1 MTGRIVQINVSP
13 GGVPKRAVPV
23 ARVTL
28 AGMAGDGHRHR
39 ALHGGPDRA
48 LCLYSI
54 ERIDALRAEG
64 HPIEP
69 GALGENLTI
78 GGLDWPRV
86 RPDDVFRIGEAV
98 VIQITRFTAPCANVR
113 RAFLDGAYA
122 RVSEERYP
130 GWSRVYARVLAP
142 GTIAPGDRVERLA
155 RAEAPAGVPAAA
167 DSEGDP

>member
-23 ARVTL
+23 ARVTP
-28 AGMAGDGHRHR
+28 AGIAGDGHRHR

-54 ERIDALRAEG
+54 ERIDALRADG

-78 GGLDWPRV
+78 AGLDWPRV
-86 RPDDVFRIGEAV
+86 RPDGAPRRHGRATAV
-98 VIQITRFTAPCANVR
+98 WRLRHARLPLA
-113 RAFLDGAYA
+113 DGAP
-122 RVSEERYP
+122 RPTLP
-130 GWSRVYARVLAP
+130 G
-142 GTIAPGDRVERLA
+142 
-155 RAEAPAGVPAAA
+155 
-167 DSEGDP
+167 

>member
-1 MTGRIVQINVSP
+1 MTGRIVQINVSL
-13 GGVPKRAVPV
+13 GGVPKRPVPV
-23 ARVTL
+23 ARVTP
-28 AGMAGDGHRHR
+28 AGIAGDGHRHR

-48 LCLYSI
+48 LCLYSS
-54 ERIDALRAEG
+54 ERIEALRAEG

-78 GGLDWPRV
+78 AGLDWPQV
-86 RPDDVFRIGEAV
+86 RPDDVFRVGEAV
-98 VIQITRFTAPCANVR
+98 VIQITRFTRPCANVR

-142 GTIAPGDRVERLA
+142 GPIAPGDRVERLA
-155 RAEAPAGVPAAA
+155 RAEAPAGARAAA
-167 DSEGDP
+167 DSERDP

>member
-1 MTGRIVQINVSP
+1 
-13 GGVPKRAVPV
+13 
-23 ARVTL
+23 
-28 AGMAGDGHRHR
+28 
-39 ALHGGPDRA
+39 
-48 LCLYSI
+48 
-54 ERIDALRAEG
+54 
-64 HPIEP
+64 
-69 GALGENLTI
+69 
-78 GGLDWPRV
+78 
-86 RPDDVFRIGEAV
+86 
-98 VIQITRFTAPCANVR
+98 VR